1 MNNYVP
7 LDVCSAYSM
16 GNSICHLPRLVRK
29 AREMGFPAIALAD
42 RNFMFGA
49 AEFHEACRSQRTSVY
64 WGLPPIKPIIG
75 QATITTIRGKNHV
88 IRLYAKNKIGYRNLV
103 RISSAEVKSQGAQ
116 GRFIAFSEIEKWRE
130 GLICMTSDTEPDFVD
145 KCLRVFGEDFAFMA
159 DNDGF
164 DSSAWPPVMV
174 CAANPVRFI
183 EKSEAEACDVCCA
196 LFDGKK
202 WTDSNRR
209 HCSGDEYLLSR
220 EEMSLRFPKYPE
232 WIENTVKITE
242 RIEDYEI
249 CEAPD
254 VVEFPIPQEFDTIDG
269 YAKRFDET
277 ALRKEFDTW
286 DRPNRYDRLGGYDKV
301 LRIKFEADYL
311 ASLAYEGMKKRWG
324 EPTPPEIVERIDFEL
339 HVIKTM
345 GFPSY
350 FLIVHDYVEA
360 ARRMGVWIGP
370 ARGSATGSA
379 VAYALGITSVDPI
392 KHRLLFE
399 RFLNPDRIS
408 MPDIDIDVE
417 DAGRGK
423 VIEYLCDKYGRDHV
437 AHIVTFGQMA
447 PRSAIKDVA
456 RVLEYPIRK
465 ANELAWLV
473 PAEPRMTFRR
483 ALNGSARFR
492 QVYENGDETQKKILR
507 MAEKLE
513 GCVRQPGIHAC
524 GIVISRKPLSET
536 LPVMSREENAR
547 RAGEPEL
554 ITQYDGQHV
563 ESAGL
568 VKFDILGLRT
578 LAIHKGCVDL
588 IKERKGR
595 VVDLDK
601 IPYDEPETMAVFARG
616 DTEHIFQFESDGMK
630 RWLMALKPRCLDDL
644 VAMNAL
650 YRPGPIAYIPTFVRR
665 KNGKEPV
672 AYDHPLMEEELRETY
687 GVTIY
692 QEQIM
697 ILSRKLA
704 GFTRGESDKLRK
716 AMGKK
721 RLDIMEEMKVKFI
734 EGCLANQE
742 FRVGKWKDESEA
754 RRLID
759 KIWDDWRAFSSYAF
773 NKSHAVA
780 YAWLAYQ
787 SAYLKAH
794 YPNEFMLALM
804 ESEYGNSTK
813 ISGFIEEARSKGILL
828 HSSIDSDRMDW
839 CSLDSP
845 AGLTV
850 LKIDADDEHK
860 WSDVLRCAADYSKR
874 KNKAV
879 LYYSLRKPRNV
890 IASEGTMNGAH
901 LVFND
906 TSAMDVEE
914 LCANA
919 HVVGRKLYR
928 AKATKGMRLGL
939 IVVDY
944 LQLVNIVRLKS
955 EGRAGQEDAILDRL
969 VQLSFEEICH
979 VVVMSRKPRG
989 ARAMV

>member
-1 MNNYVP
+1 M
-7 LDVCSAYSM
+7 
-16 GNSICHLPRLVRK
+16 
-29 AREMGFPAIALAD
+29 
-42 RNFMFGA
+42 
-49 AEFHEACRSQRTSVY
+49 Q
-64 WGLPPIKPIIG
+64 
-75 QATITTIRGKNHV
+75 
-88 IRLYAKNKIGYRNLV
+88 
-103 RISSAEVKSQGAQ
+103 
-116 GRFIAFSEIEKWRE
+116 
-130 GLICMTSDTEPDFVD
+130 
-145 KCLRVFGEDFAFMA
+145 
-159 DNDGF
+159 
-164 DSSAWPPVMV
+164 
-174 CAANPVRFI
+174 
-183 EKSEAEACDVCCA
+183 
-196 LFDGKK
+196 
-202 WTDSNRR
+202 
-209 HCSGDEYLLSR
+209 
-220 EEMSLRFPKYPE
+220 
-232 WIENTVKITE
+232 
-242 RIEDYEI
+242 
-249 CEAPD
+249 
-254 VVEFPIPQEFDTIDG
+254 IPQEFGTIDD
-269 YAKRFDET
+269 YAKRFDEAT
-277 ALRKEFDTW
+277 LRKEFDSW

-311 ASLAYEGMKKRWG
+311 ASLVYEGMKNRWS
-324 EPTPPEIVERIDFEL
+324 EQTPPEIVKRIDFEL
-339 HVIKTM
+339 HVIKMM

-360 ARRMGVWIGP
+360 ARRMGVWVGP
-370 ARGSATGSA
+370 GRGSAAGSA

-408 MPDIDIDVE
+408 MPDIDIDFE

-437 AHIVTFGQMA
+437 AHIVAFGKMA
-447 PRSAIKDVA
+447 PRGAIMDVA
-456 RVLEYPIRK
+456 RALEYPMKK
-465 ANELAWLV
+465 ADELASLV
-473 PAEPRMTFRR
+473 SEEPRMTFRR
-483 ALNGSARFR
+483 ALNGSAKFS
-492 QVYENGDETQKKILR
+492 QVYENGEDTQKKILR
-507 MAEKLE
+507 IAEKLE
-513 GCVRQPGIHAC
+513 GCVRQPGLHAS

-588 IKERKGR
+588 IKNRKGQ
-595 VVDLDK
+595 VVNLDK
-601 IPYDEPETMAVFARG
+601 IPYDEPETLEVFARG
-616 DTEHIFQFESDGMK
+616 DTEHIFQFESDGMT
-630 RWLMALKPRCLDDL
+630 RWLMALKPKCLDDL

-665 KNGKEPV
+665 KNGEAPV

-721 RLDIMEEMKVKFI
+721 RLDVMEEMKVKFV

-742 FRVGKWKDESEA
+742 FRIGKWKDEDEA

-773 NKSHAVA
+773 NKAHAVA

-794 YPNEFMLALM
+794 YPEEFMLALM
-804 ESEYGNSTK
+804 ECGYWNTAK
-813 ISGFIEEARSKGILL
+813 ILAKIEKARSKGIRLF
-828 HSSIDSDRMDW
+828 SSIDSDDMDW
-839 CSLDSP
+839 SSLDSP

-879 LYYSLRKPRNV
+879 LYYSMRKPSSAIAENV
-890 IASEGTMNGAH
+890 AMTGAH

-906 TSAMDVEE
+906 KPAIDVEE
-914 LCANA
+914 LCADT
-919 HVVGRKLYR
+919 HVIGRKLCR

-939 IVVDY
+939 VVVDY
-944 LQLVNIVRLKS
+944 LQLVNIARLKS
-955 EGRAGQEDAILDRL
+955 EGRAEQEDAILDRL
-969 VQLSFEEICH
+969 IQLAYEEICQ
-979 VVVMSRKPRG
+979 VVVLSRKPRG
-989 ARAMV
+989 DRVMV

>member
-16 GNSICHLPRLVRK
+16 GNSICQIPRFVRK
-29 AREMGFPAIALAD
+29 AREMGFPAIALTD

-75 QATITTIRGKNHV
+75 RFITTTVHETPHAM
-88 IRLYAKNKIGYRNLV
+88 RLFAKNKAGYRNLV
-103 RISSAEVKSQGAQ
+103 RISSAEVQPQGAKD
-116 GRFIAFSEIEKWRE
+116 RFIEFSDVEKWHD
-130 GLICMTSDTEPDFVD
+130 GLICMMSDTEPDFVNM
-145 KCLRVFGEDFAFMA
+145 CLRAFGDDFVFMA
-159 DNDGF
+159 DRDDF
-164 DSSAWPPVMV
+164 DSSIWPSVMV

-183 EKSEAEACDVCCA
+183 EKDDAEACDVCCA

-220 EEMSLRFPKYPE
+220 EEMSLRFPKHPE
-232 WIENTVKITE
+232 WIENTVKLAE

-254 VVEFPIPQEFDTIDG
+254 VVEFPIPQEFG
-269 YAKRFDET
+269 
-277 ALRKEFDTW
+277 
-286 DRPNRYDRLGGYDKV
+286 N
-301 LRIKFEADYL
+301 EADYL

-350 FLIVHDYVEA
+350 FLIVHDYVEV
-360 ARRMGVWIGP
+360 ARRMGVWVGP

-399 RFLNPDRIS
+399 RFLSPDRIS
-408 MPDIDIDVE
+408 MPDIDIDFD

-456 RVLEYPIRK
+456 RVLGMPVREANRLACHVPIVPK
-465 ANELAWLV
+465 ITFKQSLSESKELRTA
-473 PAEPRMTFRR
+473 
-483 ALNGSARFR
+483 
-492 QVYENGDETQKKILR
+492 YEQGTPLEKKILR
-507 MAEKLE
+507 IAEKLE
-513 GCVRQPGIHAC
+513 GCVRQPGLHAC
-524 GIVISRKPLSET
+524 GIVISHKPLSET
-536 LPVMSREENAR
+536 LPVMSLGND
-547 RAGEPEL
+547 RAPGEPDL
-554 ITQYDGQHV
+554 VTQYDGRYV
-563 ESAGL
+563 EPVGIL
-568 VKFDILGLRT
+568 KFDILGLKT
-578 LAIHKGCVDL
+578 LTIHKGCVDL

-601 IPYDEPETMAVFARG
+601 IPYDEPETIDVFAKG
-616 DTEHIFQFESDGMK
+616 DTEHIFQFESDGMT
-630 RWLMALKPRCLDDL
+630 RWLMALKPKCLDDL

-665 KNGKEPV
+665 KNGEEPV
-672 AYDHPLMEEELRETY
+672 AYAHPLMEEMLRETY
-687 GVTIY
+687 GVTVY

-721 RLDIMEEMKVKFI
+721 VMEVMLELKDKFVS
-734 EGCLANQE
+734 GCLANPD
-742 FRVGKWKDESEA
+742 FRIREWRDETAARSLCAKIWKDWEA
-754 RRLID
+754 F
-759 KIWDDWRAFSSYAF
+759 ASYAF
-773 NKSHAVA
+773 NKSHAVC

-787 SAYLKAH
+787 TAYLKAH
-794 YPNEFMLALM
+794 YPEEFTDAV
-804 ESEYGNSTK
+804 G
-813 ISGFIEEARSKGILL
+813 GKG
-828 HSSIDSDRMDW
+828 
-839 CSLDSP
+839 
-845 AGLTV
+845 G
-850 LKIDADDEHK
+850 
-860 WSDVLRCAADYSKR
+860 
-874 KNKAV
+874 
-879 LYYSLRKPRNV
+879 
-890 IASEGTMNGAH
+890 
-901 LVFND
+901 
-906 TSAMDVEE
+906 
-914 LCANA
+914 
-919 HVVGRKLYR
+919 
-928 AKATKGMRLGL
+928 
-939 IVVDY
+939 
-944 LQLVNIVRLKS
+944 
-955 EGRAGQEDAILDRL
+955 
-969 VQLSFEEICH
+969 
-979 VVVMSRKPRG
+979 
-989 ARAMV
+989 